1 MIQKEL
7 FRYFFVFIFS
17 PQKSLPFLPEPIQLL
32 LSGGIAGAASVF
44 GTHI

>member
-7 FRYFFVFIFS
+7 FRYFLFIFS
-17 PQKSLPFLPEPIQLL
+17 LKKSLPFLPEPIQLL